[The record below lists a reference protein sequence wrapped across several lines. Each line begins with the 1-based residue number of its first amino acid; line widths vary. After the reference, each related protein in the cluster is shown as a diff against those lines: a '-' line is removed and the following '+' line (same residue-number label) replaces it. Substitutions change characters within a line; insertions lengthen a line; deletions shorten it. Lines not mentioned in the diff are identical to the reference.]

1 MLLQQELFA
10 KTVKEENQSVQCLR
24 ILAIKKMYKFLPFRI
39 VILTLNW
46 TDLAEYISKLS
57 PFSLPFLTI
66 GANPSPTYTRVLYTD
81 PVAGFLSIWIR
92 LMTLVFKDRQLMVN
106 GAFPR
111 LSEDGTLSST
121 CVCALPV
128 FNIRTINEMID
139 LRKT

>member
-1 MLLQQELFA
+1 MLLQQELSA
-10 KTVKEENQSVQCLR
+10 NTVKEENQIVQRLHYF
-24 ILAIKKMYKFLPFRI
+24 AIKNLIFNIKNELIRRSTI
-39 VILTLNW
+39 CS
-46 TDLAEYISKLS
+46 ISKLS
-57 PFSLPFLTI
+57 PFSLPSLTI
-66 GANPSPTYTRVLYTD
+66 GVNPSPTYTRVLYTD

-92 LMTLVFKDRQLMVN
+92 LMTLAFKDRQLMVN

-139 LRKT
+139 LRKNLSIYL

>member
-1 MLLQQELFA
+1 MFA
-10 KTVKEENQSVQCLR
+10 NTVQEENQSVQCLR
-24 ILAIKKMYKFLPFRI
+24 ILAIKKTYKFFPFRI
-39 VILTLNW
+39 VIFTLNELIRRS
-46 TDLAEYISKLS
+46 TICSISKLS

-66 GANPSPTYTRVLYTD
+66 GVNPSPTYTRVLYTD

-128 FNIRTINEMID
+128 FNTLRTINEMID
-139 LRKT
+139 LGKVY